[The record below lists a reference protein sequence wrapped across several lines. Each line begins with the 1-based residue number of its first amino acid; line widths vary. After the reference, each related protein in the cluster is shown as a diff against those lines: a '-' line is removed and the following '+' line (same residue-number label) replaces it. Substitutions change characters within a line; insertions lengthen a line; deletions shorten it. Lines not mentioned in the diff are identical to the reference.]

1 MLKTTALRSI
11 ATLVVCATTS
21 GVGAQDKKDEKKADA
36 PAATSSGTNGFWE
49 GWAVGLAVIKPKQA
63 SVGEATIVDGV
74 VRSDKRASQE
84 ASLLVARH
92 FYPFSDK
99 RRCGEGDGVSGVT
112 TALLAAGRCVGAM
125 VGVGLGTAGGSGD
138 SQLINF
144 AGIGLT
150 IGGGVYSAGKTNWN
164 FGVGVGRKFNAKVL
178 GDGFKEGAPP
188 PGTETQVRYK
198 TVDTE
203 AKFIYFSTSW

>member
-1 MLKTTALRSI
+1 M
-11 ATLVVCATTS
+11 
-21 GVGAQDKKDEKKADA
+21 
-36 PAATSSGTNGFWE
+36 
-49 GWAVGLAVIKPKQA
+49 KPKQT
-63 SVGEATIVDGV
+63 SVGEAAVVDGV
-74 VRSDKRASQE
+74 VRSDSRASQE

-99 RRCGEGDGVSGVT
+99 SRCGEGEEKELG
-112 TALLAAGRCVGAM
+112 AKLAKNFGRCFGMM

-150 IGGGVYSAGKTNWN
+150 IGGGVYKAGKTNWN